1 MFTFVTYKITMRI
14 LFLDNDGVICLSHN
28 WGSRGKKWSKY
39 RSKTPESTSI
49 FKEAPVNVR
58 LDNFDKKA
66 INILNEILEETNSE
80 IVVSSDWK
88 LHATLEELGDYY
100 VEQGISKRPIS
111 FTPNLGDF
119 DESAN
124 GLFTWKGWYEKK
136 RILEI
141 ERYLRIH
148 PEVESWV
155 AVDDLNM
162 SVEGNQG
169 RGLKNFVLTSR
180 SNEGIKQSGVKE
192 KILKFLNDES
202 K

>member
-1 MFTFVTYKITMRI
+1 MKVI
-14 LFLDNDGVICLSHN
+14 FLDNDGVICLSNN

-39 RSKTPESTSI
+39 RSENPESTSI
-49 FKEAPVNVR
+49 LKEAPVNVR
-58 LDNFDKKA
+58 LDNFDTKSIK
-66 INILNEILEETNSE
+66 ILNEIIEETGSE

-100 VEQGISKRPIS
+100 IEQGICKRPIS

-119 DESAN
+119 DESSD
-124 GLFTWKGWYEKK
+124 GLFSWKGWYAKK

-141 ERYLRIH
+141 ERYLKIH

-162 SVEGNQG
+162 SVEHNQG
-169 RGLKNFVLTSR
+169 HGLKNFVLTSR
-180 SNEGIKQSGVKE
+180 SNEGIKQSGIKE
-192 KILKFLNDES
+192 KVINFLTDEP